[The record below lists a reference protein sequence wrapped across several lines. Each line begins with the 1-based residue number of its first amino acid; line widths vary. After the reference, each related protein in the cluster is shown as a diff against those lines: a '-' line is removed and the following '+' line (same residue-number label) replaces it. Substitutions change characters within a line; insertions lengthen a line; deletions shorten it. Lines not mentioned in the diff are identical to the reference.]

1 MSINNEQ
8 SANNNLSFSYLL
20 KSLDEE
26 NSFSNF
32 SRKNNQ
38 LGESTY
44 KVNYNFNL
52 PNLEINEDKDSNIE
66 DNESNIGKME
76 DINQLIKDENK
87 SIMKDETF
95 KHEGNYLEEMSNKS
109 LLIIGKNLIETI
121 KNVEKLD
128 TQMLF
133 AIMDYIHY
141 GFQKEIERIMPKG
154 DNMSAIEV
162 NMLAI
167 IAYLGL
173 LLIKIKEFKTKEIDK
188 GIKDKEEIS
197 KLKVQI
203 ILTGE
208 NIIGIKEM
216 SNKIKSEVGNIADPM
231 QELNI
236 AIKIFVL
243 YLLEDNY
250 KILVNEEKY
259 ENIEKETKQINIL
272 QKKRKGINTF
282 LTDKNENK
290 NKNCRIRG
298 DNCLCMLK
306 RNLIQKIFLN
316 WINDGETDKNN
327 KLIKLDPI
335 IFRNSYDLRG
345 KKLKEIYSQA
355 TCIKEKSLN
364 KNHNLN
370 IIKNSK
376 GIKNIKLN
384 FTFEQAL
391 SLFYYKKVN
400 KNVLLGIIQNIQENE
415 KNINEI
421 NIIKGL
427 KGIEEYLNA
436 KCKNKD
442 SAFKNKLE
450 KKLIKIRDKFLAN
463 EN

>member
-1 MSINNEQ
+1 MSINYEQ
-8 SANNNLSFSYLL
+8 SANNNLSFSHLL

-26 NSFSNF
+26 NSFSDF

-52 PNLEINEDKDSNIE
+52 PNLEIKEDKDSNIE
-66 DNESNIGKME
+66 ENESNIGKME
-76 DINQLIKDENK
+76 VINQLVKDENK
-87 SIMKDETF
+87 SIMKDESI
-95 KHEGNYLEEMSNKS
+95 KHEDNDSEERPNKS
-109 LLIIGKNLIETI
+109 LIIILKRLIETI
-121 KNVEKLD
+121 KNGEKLD
-128 TQMLF
+128 TKMLF
-133 AIMDYIHY
+133 DIMDYLLDAY
-141 GFQKEIERIMPKG
+141 KKEMEKILPKV
-154 DNMSAIEV
+154 DNMSANEV
-162 NMLAI
+162 NRIVI
-167 IAYLGL
+167 IGDIGL

-188 GIKDKEEIS
+188 GIKDKNEIS
-197 KLKVQI
+197 DLKVQI

-208 NIIGIKEM
+208 NVGIKEM
-216 SNKIKSEVGNIADPM
+216 SNKIKSEVGDIAEPIR
-231 QELNI
+231 ELNI
-236 AIKIFVL
+236 AIKIFIL
-243 YLLEDNY
+243 YLLEENY
-250 KILVNEEKY
+250 KILVNEEEY
-259 ENIEKETKQINIL
+259 ENIEKETKKINIL
-272 QKKRKGINTF
+272 QKKRKRISSP
-282 LTDKNENK
+282 LTDKDKNK
-290 NKNCRIRG
+290 IKNCRITG

-436 KCKNKD
+436 KCNNKD
-442 SAFKNKLE
+442 SVFKNKLE
-450 KKLIKIRDKFLAN
+450 KKLIKIREKFLAN